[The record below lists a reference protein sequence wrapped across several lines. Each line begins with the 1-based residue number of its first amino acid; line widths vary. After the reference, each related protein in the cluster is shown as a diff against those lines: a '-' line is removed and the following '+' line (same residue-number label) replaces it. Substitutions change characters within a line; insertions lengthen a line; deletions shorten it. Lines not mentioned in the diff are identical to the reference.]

1 ISVSTRLLSSVSSL
15 KIDLAAATRPL
26 SSKYSLA
33 TLLRLLSAGSPKGIS
48 IATSE
53 VTNPI
58 AMSWIH
64 SDSHREVGGSMN
76 PAKKHSMGLHS
87 ESAVIG
93 EGEDYFLSLFGH
105 SEKMSAHPL
114 PSKKRWKH
122 FSTILEDLGQTRR
135 SALGDVKIAEVNNKG
150 LFVKLVNSSLDKELE
165 IGSHIL
171 QQKVKGQTVS
181 LYQFIPNVIMQA
193 QATVTVWAAAS
204 EANHQPP
211 SDFLWKE
218 QETFR
223 TSPNCTT
230 ILCQPNGEAV
240 AWYTPVHWQQAWEKL
255 ETDVEFD
262 RNLGSNVTSKRRIF
276 QWPKAAS
283 VVSRET
289 EDWCDKCPVL
299 CQVKQMTRASLVRE
313 QEPPPLLFPHRSPW
327 CHSCGCSPHPYCSL
341 LECGE
346 DSGRQAHR

>member
-1 ISVSTRLLSSVSSL
+1 MEQMERVFEEDFKVVWDQVRDQCVGRQQSSVF
-15 KIDLAAATRPL
+15 
-26 SSKYSLA
+26 
-33 TLLRLLSAGSPKGIS
+33 RLPKKQ
-48 IATSE
+48 
-53 VTNPI
+53 
-58 AMSWIH
+58 
-64 SDSHREVGGSMN
+64 D
-76 PAKKHSMGLHS
+76 

-105 SEKMSAHPL
+105 SRKMPAHPL
-114 PSKKRWKH
+114 YNKKKWTH
-122 FSTILEDLGQTRR
+122 FSMILEDLGQTRR

-204 EANHQPP
+204 EAHHQPP

-255 ETDVEFD
+255 ETDIDFD
-262 RNLGSNVTSKRRIF
+262 RNLRSNATSKRRIF
-276 QWPKAAS
+276 QWPKVAGI
-283 VVSRET
+283 VSRET
-289 EDWCDKCPVL
+289 EDWCEKSSVM
-299 CQVKQMTRASLVRE
+299 CQQRSSGNVSSSFFHRE
-313 QEPPPLLFPHRSPW
+313 QETPPLLFPHSSPW
-327 CHSCGCSPHPYCSL
+327 CHSCSCAPHPYCSL
-341 LECGE
+341 IECDE
-346 DSGRQAHR
+346 DSGKQAHR